1 MKKRQTEWQLQRDSR
16 RQFLLVAGGA
26 ALSLPLLGLSA
37 CAPEEA
43 EPPPTTDTDPRDQG
57 TDDPVPPDQPASE
70 LGQRPEQVGGPDPAP
85 EQGGQPQQPQ
95 SVPPDAAGMPK
106 LEESDAMAQAL
117 GYKHDASDVN
127 LEQFPSR
134 ADADSTNEFC
144 KNCVHYQ
151 ASPEV
156 QWAPCTIFPGK
167 LVNADGWCSAWAA
180 AG

>member
-1 MKKRQTEWQLQRDSR
+1 MRQTRQPGSR
-16 RQFLLVAGGA
+16 RQFLMAIGGV
-26 ALSLPLLGLSA
+26 ALSLPFLGLA
-37 CAPEEA
+37 GCGREEA

-57 TDDPVPPDQPASE
+57 TDDPVPPGQPASE
-70 LGQRPEQVGGPDPAP
+70 LGQRPDQVGGPDPAR
-85 EQGGQPQQPQ
+85 EQGGDQPQQPQ
-95 SVPPDAAGMPK
+95 SVPPDAADMPK

-127 LEQFPSR
+127 FEQFPSR
-134 ADADSTNEFC
+134 ADEDSLNEFC

-151 ASPEV
+151 ASPDM

-180 AG
+180 RG

>member
-1 MKKRQTEWQLQRDSR
+1 MGKGKTEGQFPDESR
-16 RQFLLVAGGA
+16 REFLLLVGGA
-26 ALSLPLLGLSA
+26 ALSLPLANLSG

-43 EPPPTTDTDPRDQG
+43 EPPPTGDDDPRDQG

-70 LGQRPEQVGGPDPAP
+70 LGQRPDQVGGPDPEAA
-85 EQGGQPQQPQ
+85 QGQGEGQPQ
-95 SVPPDAAGMPK
+95 SLPPDAAGMPK

-127 LEQFPSR
+127 FEQFPSR
-134 ADADSTNEFC
+134 ADQASANEFC

-151 ASPEV
+151 AAPDV

-167 LVNADGWCSAWAA
+167 LVNADGWCSAWVA